1 MALDDDI
8 RVLSAVRLF
17 EGFTQEQLRLLAF
30 GAENTR
36 LIANHK
42 L

>member
-8 RVLSAVRLF
+8 RILSDVGLF

-30 GAENTR
+30 GA
-36 LIANHK
+36 
-42 L
+42 